1 MTRCYFCGA
10 SDIKIPNSK
19 ITIKGK
25 KIGNRVQFVFVIVV
39 GHGCS
44 VKILKKKLLKILD
57 GKARNNYDILRN
69 KNRKDY

>member
-1 MTRCYFCGA
+1 ME
-10 SDIKIPNSK
+10 IESK
-19 ITIKGK
+19 
-25 KIGNRVQFVFVIVV
+25 RQFVFIIVV
-39 GHGCS
+39 GHGCP

>member
-25 KIGNRVQFVFVIVV
+25 KNGNRV
-39 GHGCS
+39 
-44 VKILKKKLLKILD
+44 
-57 GKARNNYDILRN
+57 
-69 KNRKDY
+69 

>member
-25 KIGNRVQFVFVIVV
+25 KNGNRVQ
-39 GHGCS
+39 
-44 VKILKKKLLKILD
+44 
-57 GKARNNYDILRN
+57 KAIRICNCCGAWMFSEDIKEKAIEN
-69 KNRKDY
+69 FGWESEE